1 MGGTGGK
8 GGGMKALTFSPA
20 TEVVSYRP
28 MRVGWLGSSMVMKAG
43 FHWNWRY
50 ESLQGIFFTKPDA
63 TPAISLEARRES

>member
-1 MGGTGGK
+1 
-8 GGGMKALTFSPA
+8 
-20 TEVVSYRP
+20 
-28 MRVGWLGSSMVMKAG
+28 MVMKAG